1 MKEDTGDGDGVDDDE
16 GGSRKI
22 SIINIFNFL

>member
-1 MKEDTGDGDGVDDDE
+1 MMKEDTGDGVDDDE

>member
-1 MKEDTGDGDGVDDDE
+1 MMKEDTSDGVDDDE